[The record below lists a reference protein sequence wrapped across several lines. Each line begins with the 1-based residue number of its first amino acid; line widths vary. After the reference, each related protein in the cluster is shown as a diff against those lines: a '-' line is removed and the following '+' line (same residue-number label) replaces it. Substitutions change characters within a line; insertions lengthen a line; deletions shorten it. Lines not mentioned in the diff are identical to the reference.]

1 MRSRFVTGICHQ
13 PSNNDKLGLRASG
26 NAQMF
31 QYCEAILVGP
41 VVKHSAQEEDGDVL
55 LLRRLRVK
63 EVVSF
68 GSDVRVLT
76 RKHAREN

>member
-1 MRSRFVTGICHQ
+1 MCGRFVTGICHQ

-31 QYCEAILVGP
+31 QYCEAILIRP
-41 VVKHSAQEEDGDVL
+41 VVKHFAQEEDGDIP

-63 EVVSF
+63 EVLSF
-68 GSDVRVLT
+68 GSGIRVLPCDDA
-76 RKHAREN
+76 KEN